1 MTRKVNMTSP
11 IKRLS
16 LLQRSRTFACL
27 LAVTLACTASFAEKP
42 EWAGGGGKGDK
53 ESKKE
58 NKHGN
63 KYDSG
68 RNDGYF
74 EADSG
79 GKKSGKKDK
88 NKHQDKQ
95 LKAGYYFGEP
105 QRVVINNYYGN
116 EFRAGRCPPGLAKKN
131 NGCMP
136 PGQAKKY
143 IVGQRLPSNVIYYQV
158 PQTVVYQLGAPPS
171 GYRYVRVASDILL
184 LAVGTSMV
192 VDAIQNLSSY

>member
-1 MTRKVNMTSP
+1 MTPHRKN
-11 IKRLS
+11 LS
-16 LLQRSRTFACL
+16 LFQRSRSFACL
-27 LAVTLACTASFAEKP
+27 LAVALASTASLAEKP
-42 EWAGGGGKGDK
+42 EWAGGGGKGEKSDKGDKGDK
-53 ESKKE
+53 ESKHEKKQG
-58 NKHGN
+58 NKHG
-63 KYDSG
+63 D
-68 RNDGYF
+68 RQDDDQF
-74 EADSG
+74 ESSYG
-79 GKKSGKKDK
+79 GKKDGKKHADR
-88 NKHQDKQ
+88 D
-95 LKAGYYFGEP
+95 LRAGFYFGEP

-143 IVGQRLPSNVIYYQV
+143 MVGQRLPSNVIYYQV

-184 LAVGTSMV
+184 LAVGTSLV

>member
-1 MTRKVNMTSP
+1 MTSH
-11 IKRLS
+11 IKNLS
-16 LLQRSRTFACL
+16 LFQRSRSFACL

-53 ESKKE
+53 ESKHEK
-58 NKHGN
+58 KHGN
-63 KYDSG
+63 KHDD
-68 RNDGYF
+68 RRDDDQF
-74 EADSG
+74 ESASSS
-79 GKKSGKKDK
+79 KKSGK
-88 NKHQDKQ
+88 KHQDKQ
-95 LKAGYYFGEP
+95 LKAGYYFADQ

-116 EFRAGRCPPGLAKKN
+116 EFKAGRCPPGLAKKN
-131 NGCMP
+131 NGCMT

-143 IVGQRLPSNVIYYQV
+143 VVGQRLPSNVVYYQV
-158 PQTVVYQLGAPPS
+158 PQNVVYQLGAPPS

>member
-1 MTRKVNMTSP
+1 MTPYRKN
-11 IKRLS
+11 LS
-16 LLQRSRTFACL
+16 LFQRSRSFACL
-27 LAVTLACTASFAEKP
+27 LAVALACTASFAEKP

-53 ESKKE
+53 SDKESKHE
-58 NKHGN
+58 NKQGKKHG
-63 KYDSG
+63 D
-68 RNDGYF
+68 RQEDDQF
-74 EADSG
+74 ESSYG
-79 GKKSGKKDK
+79 GKKDGKKDGK
-88 NKHQDKQ
+88 KHEDRD
-95 LKAGYYFGEP
+95 LRAGYYFGEP

-116 EFRAGRCPPGLAKKN
+116 EFQAGRCPPGLAKKN

-143 IVGQRLPSNVIYYQV
+143 VVGQRLPSNVIYYQV

>member
-1 MTRKVNMTSP
+1 MTSHNT
-11 IKRLS
+11 S
-16 LLQRSRTFACL
+16 LFQRSRNFACL
-27 LAVTLACTASFAEKP
+27 LAVALACTASFAEKP
-42 EWAGGGGKGDK
+42 DWAGGGGKGDK
-53 ESKKE
+53 ADKESKHEK
-58 NKHGN
+58 KQG
-63 KYDSG
+63 KKQ
-68 RNDGYF
+68 NDRQDDDQF
-74 EADSG
+74 ESSYG
-79 GKKSGKKDK
+79 GKKGGKKHEDG
-88 NKHQDKQ
+88 D
-95 LKAGYYFGEP
+95 LRAGYYFGEP

-116 EFRAGRCPPGLAKKN
+116 EFKAGRCPPGLAKKH

-143 IVGQRLPSNVIYYQV
+143 VVGQRLPSNVIYYQV

>member
-1 MTRKVNMTSP
+1 MQFNNPLVQP
-11 IKRLS
+11 
-16 LLQRSRTFACL
+16 RSRSFAL
-27 LAVTLACTASFAEKP
+27 VLALALACTASFAEKP

-53 ESKKE
+53 DSKHEKKQGSKHDDRQYNDQFESS
-58 NKHGN
+58 
-63 KYDSG
+63 SG
-68 RNDGYF
+68 
-74 EADSG
+74 S
-79 GKKSGKKDK
+79 KKSGKK
-88 NKHQDKQ
+88 HHDKQ
-95 LKAGYYFGEP
+95 LKAGYYFGDS

-116 EFRAGRCPPGLAKKN
+116 EFKAGRCPPGLAKKR

-158 PQTVVYQLGAPPS
+158 PQTVIYQLGAPPS
-171 GYRYVRVASDILL
+171 GDRYVRVASDILL

>member
-58 NKHGN
+58 NKHEN

-68 RNDGYF
+68 RNDGQF

-79 GKKSGKKDK
+79 GKKSGKK
-88 NKHQDKQ
+88 NKDKQ
-95 LKAGYYFGEP
+95 LKAGYYFGDP

>member
-1 MTRKVNMTSP
+1 MTSYR
-11 IKRLS
+11 KNLS
-16 LLQRSRTFACL
+16 LFQRSRSFACL
-27 LAVTLACTASFAEKP
+27 LAVALACTASFADKP

-53 ESKKE
+53 EGKHEKKYGG
-58 NKHGN
+58 KHDDRRDDDQFDAG
-63 KYDSG
+63 YD
-68 RNDGYF
+68 
-74 EADSG
+74 
-79 GKKSGKKDK
+79 GKKSGKKDHDK
-88 NKHQDKQ
+88 QLKKQ

-105 QRVVINNYYGN
+105 QRMVINNYYGN
-116 EFRAGRCPPGLAKKN
+116 EFRAGRCPPGLSKKN

>member
-1 MTRKVNMTSP
+1 MTLHHTS
-11 IKRLS
+11 LF
-16 LLQRSRTFACL
+16 QRSRNFACL

-42 EWAGGGGKGDK
+42 DWAGGGGKGDK
-53 ESKKE
+53 GDKGDKESKYEKKQDK
-58 NKHGN
+58 KHG
-63 KYDSG
+63 D
-68 RNDGYF
+68 RQDDDQF
-74 EADSG
+74 ESSYGGTKG
-79 GKKSGKKDK
+79 GKKHKYKE
-88 NKHQDKQ
+88 
-95 LKAGYYFGEP
+95 LKAGYYFAEP
-105 QRVVINNYYGN
+105 QRVVINNYYGD
-116 EFRAGRCPPGLAKKN
+116 EFKAGRCPPGLAKKH

-143 IVGQRLPSNVIYYQV
+143 VIGQRLPSNVIYYQV